1 MEIRRDNYL
10 NKIKIREKNGLIKV
24 ITGVRRCGKS
34 YLVFNI
40 FLNDLLSRGVERNHI
55 IDIVL
60 DSIANE
66 GLRDRYALYNHVK
79 SMITDE
85 RQYYL
90 LIDEIQFVENFVDV
104 LNGFLQ
110 FSNVD
115 IYVTGSNSKFLSSD
129 ILTEFRGRGDEIRV
143 YPLSFAE
150 YVTEYDGNAED
161 ALNDYMV
168 FGGLPRILSMKTDE
182 QKSKYLEDLFKETYL
197 KDIIEHNNIKNS
209 NELED
214 LTNMLAS
221 AIGSLTNPT
230 KLVKTFR
237 TVLHSSITDK
247 TIRAYMGFLE
257 ESFLVEKAIR
267 YDIKGKKYINTPM
280 KVYFV
285 DTGLR
290 NARLGFRQI
299 EETHLMENII
309 FSELKIREFA
319 VDVGVVEIR
328 ESNKDGQLIRK
339 QLEVDFIARKGNKKY
354 YIQSAYMLSDEEK
367 KSQEERPL
375 LKIDD
380 SFKKMVIVGNH
391 IKLKRDEKGIITMGL
406 REFLLREDS
415 LDL

>member
-1 MEIRRDNYL
+1 VEIRRDNYL

-55 IDIVL
+55 IDIAL

-309 FSELKIREFA
+309 FNELKIREFV

-328 ESNKDGQLIRK
+328 ESNKDSQLIRK